1 MQICIMAVYLI
12 NTYVLSLYIIAQTP
26 TVVLLLC
33 SFLFLKQQK
42 KSMSVIPYA
51 ICLFNFFQ
59 ILSNILLWL
68 KDYYHYRLELLFV
81 PLMLY
86 FIPVIY
92 YQNVLANL
100 AIISIRMDFLEVDM
114 PQ

>member
-1 MQICIMAVYLI
+1 MAVYLI

-26 TVVLLLC
+26 TVVLLC
-33 SFLFLKQQK
+33 SFLFLKK
-42 KSMSVIPYA
+42 KNSMSVIPYA
-51 ICLFNFFQ
+51 ICLFYFFQ